1 MKIQRWMKK
10 KCRLALNLSFLKWS
24 EIKKIKVHRKWILKG
39 YCLKLSCKIQKILIN
54 LLKEVIQKYNR
65 LFQNRILFQKLRLI
79 NICLIKWR
87 LIINYLK
94 LWQWKSGRLSKN
106 FIWKYKSKLIL
117 LLTGYIVFLT
127 WQKLN
132 ILMQNL
138 KKSAHNIKD
147 FGLMNQLI

>member
-10 KCRLALNLSFLKWS
+10 KCRLVLNLSFLKWS

-54 LLKEVIQKYNR
+54 LFKEVIQKYNR
-65 LFQNRILFQKLRLI
+65 LFQNRIFFQKLRLI

-94 LWQWKSGRLSKN
+94 LWQWKSGRLSRN
-106 FIWKYKSKLIL
+106 FIWKYILGIRFFETKLIGDPTQFVL
-117 LLTGYIVFLT
+117 WLIF
-127 WQKLN
+127 K
-132 ILMQNL
+132 IERA
-138 KKSAHNIKD
+138 KKK
-147 FGLMNQLI
+147 